1 MFDDIFQVNVDNGK
15 SISQSLDR
23 LLLCTVHYRISP
35 LVNESLR
42 AHDINLIIF
51 SHLFAILVEKL
62 DSHRG
67 QEFMIRRSGSGNW
80 VKNPAMLVE
89 KLVAIKLSN
98 QNPFPFIHGDLF
110 GTGSSR

>member
-1 MFDDIFQVNVDNGK
+1 
-15 SISQSLDR
+15 
-23 LLLCTVHYRISP
+23 
-35 LVNESLR
+35 
-42 AHDINLIIF
+42 
-51 SHLFAILVEKL
+51 
-62 DSHRG
+62 
-67 QEFMIRRSGSGNW
+67 MIRRSGSGNW